1 MAKKMF
7 YSMGEVAEMFDVR
20 PSLLRH
26 WEAKFDILRPH
37 KNKKGN
43 RMFTPEDVDN
53 LKIIYHLVKER
64 GMTLAGAAQHLKQG
78 VTDSMRRDMEL
89 LERLQR
95 IRAELA
101 EVREQLKG
109 VPEGVT
115 VVEVE
120 ELIEDTGEWAEK
132 ASPAENPA
140 DDTPPI
146 GAAAPATETT
156 VETTVETSAEKTSGA
171 NGVSSPTPAQKADTD
186 QAQNEAPT
194 IETDQTLNATPA
206 PETDLAQNATPVP
219 DTDQTQNAAAAIETD
234 QTLNVT
240 PAPETDQA
248 QNAAA
253 ATDADQAQNAT
264 PIPDTGRMQDA
275 TPATE
280 TDQAQNAAPVPDADA
295 TPRPRGSKS
304 GRNRRKQDS
313 KLFDVAPEPQRPIA
327 PFFDQ
332 TLF

>member
-64 GMTLAGAAQHLKQG
+64 GMTLAGAAQYLRQG
-78 VTDSMRRDMEL
+78 VSDSMRRDMEL

-101 EVREQLKG
+101 EVRERLKDS
-109 VPEGVT
+109 PEGLT
-115 VVEVE
+115 VLEVAEPIE
-120 ELIEDTGEWAEK
+120 ETAEE
-132 ASPAENPA
+132 PQTE
-140 DDTPPI
+140 TPEEPQTETPEEPQTEM
-146 GAAAPATETT
+146 PATE
-156 VETTVETSAEKTSGA
+156 
-171 NGVSSPTPAQKADTD
+171 AQP
-186 QAQNEAPT
+186 EGG
-194 IETDQTLNATPA
+194 ISA
-206 PETDLAQNATPVP
+206 PETESESDP
-219 DTDQTQNAAAAIETD
+219 
-234 QTLNVT
+234 
-240 PAPETDQA
+240 
-248 QNAAA
+248 
-253 ATDADQAQNAT
+253 
-264 PIPDTGRMQDA
+264 
-275 TPATE
+275 
-280 TDQAQNAAPVPDADA
+280 
-295 TPRPRGSKS
+295 TPRPRGAKG
-304 GRNRRKQDS
+304 GRNRKRQES
-313 KLFDVAPEPQRPIA
+313 KLFEVEPEPQRPIA

>member
-146 GAAAPATETT
+146 GAAAPVPETA
-156 VETTVETSAEKTSGA
+156 VETTAAEKTSGA
-171 NGVSSPTPAQKADTD
+171 NGVSSPTPVQKADTD
-186 QAQNEAPT
+186 Q
-194 IETDQTLNATPA
+194 
-206 PETDLAQNATPVP
+206 AQNATPVP
-219 DTDQTQNAAAAIETD
+219 DTDQAQNAAPTIETGQTLNAMPVPDADQTQNAAAAIETG
-234 QTLNVT
+234 QTLNAT
-240 PAPETDQA
+240 PVP
-248 QNAAA
+248 
-253 ATDADQAQNAT
+253 DADQAQNAT

-275 TPATE
+275 TPAPE
-280 TDQAQNAAPVPDADA
+280 TDQAQNATTVPDADA